1 MRGLYFKHVIFCLA
15 VLLNGCSTLPGSYL
29 STSGKEKTNV
39 EDVNI
44 HDHVVIYP
52 LTMKNVTQFTKKKG
66 IAHSNPE
73 LEQDRAAYVYT
84 IGAGD
89 VLNIVVYDHPEL
101 TTPAGAYRSAQDSGN
116 WVNQDGHIFYP
127 YIGRLQVVGLTV
139 DQVRH
144 QLTQRLKK
152 YIEKPQVTVTIASF
166 RSQRVY
172 VTGEINQPGMQHLT
186 NIPLTLLDAVNSS
199 GGLSAD
205 ADWRHVSLTRQGKK
219 EVLSLH
225 GLMQQGDLTQNRLL
239 QAGDIIHVPRN
250 DDLKVFVMGEVN
262 QNKLL
267 KMDRSGMSLTEA
279 LSAAGGL
286 DQLSA
291 DATGIFVIRAHP
303 ETHVDQVQ
311 SDKAHIYQLD
321 VQDATSL
328 VIGTEFQLQPY
339 DLVYVTAAPIA
350 RWNRVIQ
357 QLLPTLNG
365 FNSVVDSA
373 TKVNNL

>member
-1 MRGLYFKHVIFCLA
+1 MG
-15 VLLNGCSTLPGSYL
+15 
-29 STSGKEKTNV
+29 TSGKETIEV
-39 EDVNI
+39 EDVNLD
-44 HDHVVIYP
+44 DHVVIYP
-52 LTMKNVTQFTKKKG
+52 LTMKNVTQFKKEK
-66 IAHSNPE
+66 IAAHSNLE
-73 LEQDRAAYVYT
+73 LEQARAAYVYT

-116 WVNQDGHIFYP
+116 WVSQDGHIFYP

-139 DQVRH
+139 DQVRDD
-144 QLTQRLKK
+144 LTRRLKK

-172 VTGEINQPGMQHLT
+172 VTGEINKPGMQHLT
-186 NIPLTLLDAVNSS
+186 NIPLTLLDAVNLG
-199 GGLSAD
+199 GGLSEK

-262 QNKLL
+262 ENKLL

-303 ETHVDQVQ
+303 EMHTDQVQ

-321 VQDATSL
+321 VQDAASL

-339 DLVYVTAAPIA
+339 DLVYVTAAPIT

-357 QLLPTLNG
+357 QLLPTLKG
-365 FNSVVDSA
+365 LNSVVDSA
-373 TKVNNL
+373 NKVKSL